1 MKNRRQLIKN
11 ITLAG
16 VSIPFVNVNGFN
28 TLNQDYLHSLKQ
40 KLTNES
46 SDEKFWKLVR
56 KEYTL
61 SKDYINMNNAGC
73 SPQSIPV
80 QKAFNEYN
88 KLSNEIP
95 SYYMSGFLDKKRLE
109 LKRKIA
115 IFSGCSAEEIVIN
128 RNTTEALETIIF
140 GLDLNKGDE
149 VVLSEYDYPH
159 MIFAWEQRAK
169 RDGIVLRYVD
179 FNFPEEN
186 ENKIIKKYKE
196 LFNEKTKLVQI
207 THMINYTGQILPVK
221 KIADVANQNN
231 IEVLVDAAHTFS
243 HLDMNISDLNCDYY
257 ATSFHKWLCAP
268 FGTGMLYVNKDKID
282 KIWPLLA
289 SKDPNSD
296 LIEKFE
302 SLGTRS
308 LSAECAVG
316 VALDFSNFITIK
328 RKEKRLR
335 FLKDYWLKK
344 VSKIDNV
351 KVYTSFNPIFSCGL
365 ATIGFDNKDP
375 NQLEYFLL
383 EKYKIHVT
391 TIEYKNIRGI
401 RISPNIYTSLD
412 DLDYLVKGIKEFVL

>member
-40 KLTNES
+40 KLTLES